1 MRLQPQRRAR
11 IAGAAIVLL
20 TASPASLAVDI
31 KLNSMWMRPAAA
43 GSTTKAYVDIVS
55 DTKLALVGAKTPRA
69 KKVEFVV
76 VEKFDG
82 VDPGKVVKTLPIASD
97 KPTRLAYLGN
107 HLRLVDVKEE
117 LTTGKTVPVDLDF
130 KDAKGTH
137 YHATAA
143 IVVHGLMLGPA
154 PGARAEPRRDKAL
167 ETIEK
172 PPRAETMDAPDKA
185 PDSPDQSGHM

>member
-1 MRLQPQRRAR
+1 MRLQLQRRAT
-11 IAGAAIVLL
+11 IAAAAIVLL

-43 GSTTKAYVDIVS
+43 GSTTKAYVDILS
-55 DTKLALVGAKTPRA
+55 DTKLTLVGAKTPLA
-69 KKVEFVV
+69 KKVEIVV

-82 VDPGKVVKTLPIASD
+82 VDPGKVVKTLPIGTD

-107 HLRLVDVKEE
+107 HLRLVDVKED
-117 LTTGKTVPVDLDF
+117 LATGTAVPVDLDF
-130 KDAKGTH
+130 KDAKGKH
-137 YHATAA
+137 YHATAT
-143 IVVHGLMLGPA
+143 IVVHGLRFGPA
-154 PGARAEPRRDKAL
+154 PQAKPEPRRDKAL

-185 PDSPDQSGHM
+185 PDASDKSGHM